1 MDLIDLKILDFLQN
15 NAKLTAKEIAS
26 KLNLT
31 PTPIYER
38 IKKLEKQGIIKKY
51 VAILNPDLLN
61 KNLVV
66 FMNITVKAH
75 DKISRDKFVNDMSA
89 LKDVTELYHTSG
101 SHDFLVKVRFSN
113 IKSYKDFL
121 VNEVSS
127 IANIGDIDS
136 QIVLEEIKSSTS
148 LIIQKSPNQ

>member
-38 IKKLEKQGIIKKY
+38 VKKMEKLGIIKKY
-51 VAILNPDLLN
+51 VALLEPDLLS
-61 KNLVV
+61 KSLVV

-75 DKISRDKFVNDMSA
+75 DKQSRNEFIKSMSM

-101 SHDFLVKVRFSN
+101 AYDFLVKVRFSN
-113 IKSYKDFL
+113 IKEYKEFL
-121 VNEVSS
+121 VNEVAS
-127 IANIGDIDS
+127 IENIGDIDS
-136 QIVLEEIKSSTS
+136 QIVLEEIKSSTN
-148 LIIQKSPNQ
+148 IIL